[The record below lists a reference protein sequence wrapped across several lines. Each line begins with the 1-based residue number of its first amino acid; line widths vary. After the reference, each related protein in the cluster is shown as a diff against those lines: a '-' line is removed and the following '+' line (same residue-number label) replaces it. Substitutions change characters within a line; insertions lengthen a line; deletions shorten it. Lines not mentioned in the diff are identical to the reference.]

1 MYNLTDYVKA
11 LSENTT
17 FSDFIAEKKLTPN
30 EKKKGEEIAKAI
42 EKENPDMPMDKK
54 MAIATAQAKKVAEE
68 KDQDY
73 KEFFKSALK
82 KFGVSEPDQLEGKKK
97 KEFYDYVDANW
108 KAKKE
113 TD

>member
-1 MYNLTDYVKA
+1 MEQYIDA
-11 LSENTT
+11 ISRGLS
-17 FSDFIAEKKLTPN
+17 FSEYLAEKKLTPA
-30 EKKKGEEIAKAI
+30 EKKKREEIAKAI

-68 KDQDY
+68 SEQSY

-82 KFGVSEPDQLEGKKK
+82 KFGVSEPDQLKREKK
-97 KEFYDYVDANW
+97 KEFFDYVDANW
-108 KAKKE
+108 KADKE